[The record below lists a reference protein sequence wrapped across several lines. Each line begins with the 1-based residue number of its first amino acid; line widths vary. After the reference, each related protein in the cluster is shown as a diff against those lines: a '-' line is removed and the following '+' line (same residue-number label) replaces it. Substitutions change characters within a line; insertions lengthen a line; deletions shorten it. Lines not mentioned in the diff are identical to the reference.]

1 MRGRKQLGVEMLES
15 RYALN
20 AAPVLDASPDLR
32 ISQSTTSFAPPIGG
46 VGTLVSSLIDAGGS
60 LSNYSDADGD
70 LPGVAITHASLGGG
84 RLWYSTD
91 GGNQWRDVGSVS
103 EKSARVLYAD
113 QNTRLF
119 FQSPRVPDEL
129 ESVSLRF
136 RAWDRTSFENGQG
149 KVDTTPASSPSAVA
163 LVETLPAQWPELGGS
178 PRSLAL
184 SPDGNLL
191 AVADRKAG
199 IVLVDV
205 SSPTAPVVV
214 SRYQMPFSDMMPS
227 GGREFQFAD
236 NDTLVFNLLPEAG
249 WATPPSHMGPYTLDV
264 SNPSMPFLA
273 NYGERQAWG
282 YTANGERFIHLE
294 IDLFSA
300 AGVVMR
306 GNQVVRTFE
315 YSRGNNQIQLGNII
329 GMSDDVILQAFRG
342 DYQRQFELS
351 IGVRNTTDTNLQMVS
366 WETFGVPTSAY
377 PGQSG
382 EWYVTL
388 GSSSA
393 SNEDGYWKGILV
405 AEGLGS
411 GMPVIRTS
419 YATEGSAEHAVT
431 DLTGRYMF
439 VADRAGKIHVV
450 DLQSTQRF
458 SSRSDTVVIE
468 GPNPPTQGSYYP
480 GILPDVVL
488 GASITGAAGSSAVS
502 LAEVLRTVPATMPV
516 MATAA
521 SLDQSVITNP
531 VVLVGSDGRPQTLVI
546 AGRNDLVGNA
556 TVVVSVEI
564 GGPDF
569 NLATRDDNQF
579 AYYPFT
585 VTQLQPIQANASRLA
600 TDSNSMLY
608 VDATPV
614 AIYGK
619 HVDLSNWDFVPQEAV
634 SSDTHNELIVV
645 RGSTAYRL
653 MADGSW
659 QVASLFTALRNMSTR
674 VLDLEARGL
683 ARVATVR
690 VAPNAYEIGA
700 LLNPLIT
707 VVRGQTYTFDL
718 DVPDQPFYLQTT
730 ANGYDMAKVFTEG
743 FSGNGKTFGRFEWA
757 VPEDAPDEL
766 FYQSGNDTTL
776 TGRIVVIDL

>member
-1 MRGRKQLGVEMLES
+1 MREKRQLGLEMLES

-32 ISQSTTSFAPPIGG
+32 ISQSITSFAPPIGS
-46 VGTLVSSLIDAGGS
+46 VGTLVSSFIDAGGS
-60 LSNYSDADGD
+60 LGNYSDTDGD
-70 LPGVAITHASLGGG
+70 LPGVAITHTSLGGG

-91 GGNQWRDVGSVS
+91 GGNQWKDVGSVS

-119 FQSPRVPDEL
+119 FQSPRVPEESEL
-129 ESVSLRF
+129 VSLRF
-136 RAWDRTSFENGQG
+136 RAWDRTSFVNGQG

-163 LVETLPAQWPELGGS
+163 VVETLPAQWPELGGS

-199 IVLVDV
+199 IVLIDV
-205 SSPTAPVVV
+205 SSPAEPVVA

-264 SNPSMPFLA
+264 SNPSAPFLA
-273 NYGERQAWG
+273 DYGERQAWG

-306 GNQVVRTFE
+306 GNQVVRNFA
-315 YSRGNNQIQLGNII
+315 YSRGNNEVRLGNII

-351 IGVRNTTDTNLQMVS
+351 IGVRNTTDTSMQMVS
-366 WETFGVPTSAY
+366 WQTFGVPTSAY

-388 GSSSA
+388 GSSIA
-393 SNEDGYWKGILV
+393 ANEEYWKGVLV

-411 GMPVIRTS
+411 GMPVIQTS
-419 YATEGSAEHAVT
+419 YATEGSAEHVVT

-468 GPNPPTQGSYYP
+468 GVSPPTQGSYYP

-488 GASITGAAGSSAVS
+488 AASITGAAASSAVS
-502 LAEVLRTVPATMPV
+502 LAEVLRSVPATMPV

-521 SLDQSVITNP
+521 SLNQSVITNP

-556 TVVVSVEI
+556 IVVVSVEI

-569 NLATRDDNQF
+569 NLTTRDDNQS
-579 AYYPFT
+579 AHYPFT
-585 VTQLQPIQANASRLA
+585 VTQLQPIQGAASRLA
-600 TDSNSMLY
+600 TDSSSMLY

-619 HVDLSNWDFVPQEAV
+619 HVDLSTWDFAPQEAV
-634 SSDTHNELIVV
+634 SSDMQNELIVV

-653 MADGSW
+653 LADGSW

-674 VLDLEARGL
+674 VLDVEARGL
-683 ARVATVR
+683 TRVATVR
-690 VAPNAYEIGA
+690 VAPNAYEIEA

-718 DVPDQPFYLQTT
+718 DVPDQPFYLQT
-730 ANGYDMAKVFTEG
+730 APDGYDPAKVLTAG
-743 FSGNGKTFGRFEWA
+743 FSGNGRTFGRFEWA

-766 FYQSGNDTTL
+766 FYQSGNGTAL
-776 TGRIVVIDL
+776 SGRIVVIDL

>member
-1 MRGRKQLGVEMLES
+1 MREKRQLGLEMLES

-32 ISQSTTSFAPPIGG
+32 ISQSITSFAPPIGS
-46 VGTLVSSLIDAGGS
+46 VGTLVSSFIDAGGS
-60 LSNYSDADGD
+60 LGNYSDTDGD
-70 LPGVAITHASLGGG
+70 LPGVAITHTSLGGG

-91 GGNQWRDVGSVS
+91 GGNQWKDVGSVS

-119 FQSPRVPDEL
+119 FQSPRVPE
-129 ESVSLRF
+129 ESQTVSLRF
-136 RAWDRTSFENGQG
+136 RAWDRTSFGNGQG
-149 KVDTTPASSPSAVA
+149 RVDTTPASAPSAVA
-163 LVETLPAQWPELGGS
+163 VVETLPAQWPAAGGS

-184 SPDGNLL
+184 SPDGKLL

-199 IVLVDV
+199 IVLIDV
-205 SSPTAPVVV
+205 SSPAAPVVA
-214 SRYQMPFSDMMPS
+214 SRYQMPFTDALPT
-227 GGREFQFAD
+227 GGREFRFLD
-236 NDTLVFNLLPEAG
+236 NSTLAIDSERGVNFG
-249 WATPPSHMGPYTLDV
+249 TSYVLDV
-264 SNPSMPFLA
+264 SNQHSPVLID
-273 NYGERQAWG
+273 YGREVSWG
-282 YTANGERFIHLE
+282 YTADGLRFHHSEYPYAITVMQGQNVVKKIE
-294 IDLFSA
+294 YSA
-300 AGVVMR
+300 NYGVV
-306 GNQVVRTFE
+306 FAD
-315 YSRGNNQIQLGNII
+315 NILAL
-329 GMSDDVILQAFRG
+329 SENTILQSGGQWSGSQGLAIGRLVAG
-342 DYQRQFELS
+342 DGGS
-351 IGVRNTTDTNLQMVS
+351 IVLESAS
-366 WETFGVPTSAY
+366 WTLPGRPTSAY
-377 PGQSG
+377 PGDDG
-382 EWYVTL
+382 EWYIAVGDGGLADAPYLTQRSWNGVVIATGL
-388 GSSSA
+388 DAGS
-393 SNEDGYWKGILV
+393 
-405 AEGLGS
+405 
-411 GMPVIRTS
+411 PRIRTT
-419 YATEGSAEHAVT
+419 YATEGAAEHVVT

-450 DLQSTQRF
+450 DLHSKQRF

-468 GPNPPTQGSYYP
+468 GASPPTQGSYYP

-488 GASITGAAGSSAVS
+488 AASITGAAASSAVS
-502 LAEVLRTVPATMPV
+502 LAEVLRSVPATMPV

-521 SLDQSVITNP
+521 SLNQSVITNP

-556 TVVVSVEI
+556 IVVVSVEI

-569 NLATRDDNQF
+569 NLTTRDDNQS
-579 AYYPFT
+579 AHYPFT
-585 VTQLQPIQANASRLA
+585 VTQLQPIQGAASRLA
-600 TDSNSMLY
+600 TDSSSMLY

-619 HVDLSNWDFVPQEAV
+619 HVDLSTWDFAPQEAV
-634 SSDTHNELIVV
+634 SSDMQNELIVV

-653 MADGSW
+653 LADGSW

-683 ARVATVR
+683 TRVATVR

-718 DVPDQPFYLQTT
+718 DVPDQPFYLQT
-730 ANGYDMAKVFTEG
+730 APDGYDPAKVLTAG
-743 FSGNGKTFGRFEWA
+743 FSGNGRTFGRFEWA

-766 FYQSGNDTTL
+766 FYQSGNGTAL
-776 TGRIVVIDL
+776 SGRIVVIDL